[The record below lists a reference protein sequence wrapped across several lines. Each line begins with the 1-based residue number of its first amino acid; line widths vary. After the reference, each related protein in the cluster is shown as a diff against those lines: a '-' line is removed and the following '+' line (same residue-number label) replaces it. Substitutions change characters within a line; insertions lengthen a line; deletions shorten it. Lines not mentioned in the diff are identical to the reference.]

1 MARIDAFFK
10 LMSEEKASD
19 LHLATN
25 NPPMLRINGEL
36 VRVDYPPLQ
45 NDELKAM
52 VYEIAPE
59 GKIKLFEET
68 SDVDFGY
75 EVPGVARYRANFFQ
89 QKYGISAVFRLIP
102 SKVLTVEEL
111 GLPPVLK
118 KFPLLKKGLVLVTGP
133 TGSGKST
140 TLAAMMDYANL
151 QRHDHII
158 TVEDPIEFV
167 HRSQNCL
174 VQHREVGVHTR
185 SFASALRGALREDPD
200 ILLVGEMRDLETI
213 ELALTAAAT
222 GHLVFG
228 TLHTSSAPK
237 AVDRIIDVFPTNQQN
252 QIRATLAES
261 LKGVIAQ
268 NLFKRID
275 KPGRVAALEILVV
288 DIAIANLVREAKTH
302 QIPGMIQVGKK
313 KGNQPL
319 DDAIMEHL
327 RQTRISPGRS
337 LRQVRSIKR
346 NSAPSSKN
354 RRRTTS
360 RNRISR
366 HENAR
371 SRPDPVRD
379 AARPTTASRILI
391 SPSVIRCRS
400 RISANSSRSSSI
412 RRSKR

>member
-1 MARIDAFFK
+1 MARIDSFFK
-10 LMSEEKASD
+10 LMSEQKASD
-19 LHLATN
+19 LHLSTN

-36 VRVDYPPLQ
+36 VRVDYPALK
-45 NDELKAM
+45 NDDLKAM

-59 GKIKLFEET
+59 GKIKVFEET
-68 SDVDFGY
+68 SDIDFGY

-102 SKVLTVEEL
+102 STVLTVDDL
-111 GLPPVLK
+111 GLPPVLR
-118 KFPLLKKGLVLVTGP
+118 KFPMLKKGLILVTGP

-185 SFASALRGALREDPD
+185 SFSAALRGALREDPD

-228 TLHTSSAPK
+228 TLHTSSAAK
-237 AVDRIIDVFPTNQQN
+237 AVDRVIDVFPADQQN

-288 DIAIANLVREAKTH
+288 DMAIANLVREGKTH

-327 RQTRISPGRS
+327 RHTRISPEEAYDKA
-337 LRQVRSIKR
+337 IDK
-346 NSAPSSKN
+346 KKF
-354 RRRTTS
+354 
-360 RNRISR
+360 
-366 HENAR
+366 
-371 SRPDPVRD
+371 RPFLKEQPADMSD
-379 AARPTTASRILI
+379 E
-391 SPSVIRCRS
+391 
-400 RISANSSRSSSI
+400 
-412 RRSKR
+412 